1 MAKKMCLSR
10 RAERLFV
17 QIPICIAVVLGLSL
31 MLTRF
36 ILVLKESLL
45 ESPADWKSFLFLAF
59 LVGSLSLIIILA
71 CAGVGAAI
79 GFLLRALFAQRL
91 GTPLNA
97 IINYSEILRE
107 EAEEQQQARSAADL
121 ARITDAGRQLLTL
134 VNQVLDLSKIESGNI
149 ALHWSEGSPAQIVS
163 EAVKTIEALPI
174 RNGNRLIVR
183 CEPAL
188 PRIRMDV
195 EKFRRVVYNLLSNA
209 CKFTEK
215 GTVTVELASVMTSGR
230 RFIECRVS
238 DTGIGISPDR
248 IPQLFQAFSQVDQSP
263 ARRYAGTATSVIWWS
278 PIRR

>member
-91 GTPLNA
+91 AGL
-97 IINYSEILRE
+97 LR
-107 EAEEQQQARSAADL
+107 RPV
-121 ARITDAGRQLLTL
+121 G
-134 VNQVLDLSKIESGNI
+134 
-149 ALHWSEGSPAQIVS
+149 
-163 EAVKTIEALPI
+163 
-174 RNGNRLIVR
+174 
-183 CEPAL
+183 
-188 PRIRMDV
+188 
-195 EKFRRVVYNLLSNA
+195 
-209 CKFTEK
+209 
-215 GTVTVELASVMTSGR
+215 
-230 RFIECRVS
+230 
-238 DTGIGISPDR
+238 
-248 IPQLFQAFSQVDQSP
+248 
-263 ARRYAGTATSVIWWS
+263 
-278 PIRR
+278 